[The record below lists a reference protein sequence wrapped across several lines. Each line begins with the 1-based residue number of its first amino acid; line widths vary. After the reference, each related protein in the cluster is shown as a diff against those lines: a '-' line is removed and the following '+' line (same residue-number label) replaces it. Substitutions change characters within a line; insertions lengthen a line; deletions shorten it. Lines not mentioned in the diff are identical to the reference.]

1 VVNFC
6 IVNFRVV
13 NFRVVNF
20 CIVNFRVAFLSSISG
35 RCIRFHSKRYHMLVG
50 YMKCETLSVKE
61 RTLVE
66 CMHLVKNAS
75 CMPQAI
81 VTKFE
86 FEIEFD
92 SIWKKYDCL
101 KFNMKTIREYTSYK
115 YLNILFFSKFYI
127 PKYLLYI

>member
-1 VVNFC
+1 MVNFR
-6 IVNFRVV
+6 IVNFHV
-13 NFRVVNF
+13 
-20 CIVNFRVAFLSSISG
+20 VNFRVAFLSLISG

-75 CMPQAI
+75 CMPQTI
-81 VTKFE
+81 VPKF
-86 FEIEFD
+86 EFD

-101 KFNMKTIREYTSYK
+101 KLNMKKNREYTSYK
-115 YLNILFFSKFYI
+115 YLSILFFSNLYI
-127 PKYLLYI
+127 PKY